1 MPQDSTEGRKTVS
14 LEELAYSNMMI
25 VQALVELLAEK
36 GVVHPSEIMD
46 RVRKLRESGETIRD
60 QHSPSTLNAPE
71 HNHTCVRCRGAFPCW
86 EADCSLEQEF
96 VCDDC
101 ADDFTEEQTH

>member
-1 MPQDSTEGRKTVS
+1 MMSDSKEGRKTVCF
-14 LEELAYSNMMI
+14 EELAYSNMMV

-36 GVVHPSEIMD
+36 GVVRPSEITD
-46 RVRKLRESGETIRD
+46 RIKRLKESGETIRN
-60 QHSPSTLNAPE
+60 QHSRSTLKAPE

-86 EADCSLEQEF
+86 ETDCSMEQEF

-101 ADDFTEEQTH
+101 ADDLTEEQMH